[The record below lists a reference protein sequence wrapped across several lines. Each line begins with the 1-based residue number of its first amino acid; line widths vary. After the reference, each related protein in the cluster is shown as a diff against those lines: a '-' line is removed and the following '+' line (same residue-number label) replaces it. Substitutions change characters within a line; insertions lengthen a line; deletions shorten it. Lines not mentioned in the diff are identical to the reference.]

1 MSERL
6 IIYSG
11 GLTKRAIEIAD
22 GIPYFESGT
31 LTSAKPGTSGNFVI
45 SYDSGG
51 AITFKTTDT
60 ILSAFKFTGKN
71 LDISKNNGMLGVNGA
86 NNFDVINYPTTDGY
100 HLLQI
105 SGSTKKWVSH
115 AGIAVNGGNLYTAS
129 GGGSQNSL
137 YNQQNIIPY
146 IAGDTYWKALSLPS
160 DAGSYV
166 LNKDSSGNVTFAAA
180 SAGAVNNF
188 DFDTVELT
196 LKSTVSTI
204 GSSVTRITNDSL
216 DSGELPRVTVG
227 NKYLVVMDFN
237 VYVPDL
243 SRLMDYTGSSPVC
256 VSTYL
261 YESGGSS
268 ILVNEHPV
276 SRVDNWTHVTAITT
290 LVATKSVISPE
301 FSTASEVIQG
311 TAKISGKITMHFISI
326 E

>member
-22 GIPYFESGT
+22 GIPYFDSGT
-31 LTSAKPGTSGNFVI
+31 LKSSVPATSGDFVI
-45 SYDSGG
+45 SYDSSGSL
-51 AITFKTTDT
+51 AFTTTDT
-60 ILSAFKFTGKN
+60 ILNAYKFSGEN
-71 LDISKNNGMLGVNGA
+71 LDISKNSGMLGVNGA
-86 NNFDVINYPTTDGY
+86 NNFDVISYPTTDGY
-100 HLLQI
+100 YMLQTT
-105 SGSTKKWVSH
+105 GSTKKWTSH
-115 AGIAVNGGNLYTAS
+115 NNIGVNGGNLWTTS
-129 GGGSQNSL
+129 GGGSNSL
-137 YNQQNIIPY
+137 ASQANVVPY
-146 IAGDTYWKALSLPS
+146 IGSDSYWKSLSLPS

-166 LNKDSSGNVTFAAA
+166 LNKDSSGNITFAAA

-204 GSSVTRITNDSL
+204 GSSATRITNESL
-216 DSGELPRVTVG
+216 DSGELPRVTIG
-227 NKYLVVMDFN
+227 GKYLVVMDFN

-290 LVATKSVISPE
+290 LVATKGTISPE

>member
-22 GIPYFESGT
+22 GIPYFDSGT
-31 LTSAKPGTSGNFVI
+31 LKSSVPATSGDFVI
-45 SYDSGG
+45 SYDSSGSL
-51 AITFKTTDT
+51 AFTTTDSV
-60 ILSAFKFTGKN
+60 LASYKFSGKN
-71 LDISKNNGMLGVNGA
+71 LDISKNSGMLGVNGA
-86 NNFDVINYPTTDGY
+86 NNFDVISYPTTDGY
-100 HLLQI
+100 YMLQTT
-105 SGSTKKWVSH
+105 GSTKKWTSH
-115 AGIAVNGGNLYTAS
+115 NNIGVNGGNLWTTS
-129 GGGSQNSL
+129 GGGSNSL
-137 YNQQNIIPY
+137 ASQANVVPY
-146 IAGDTYWKALSLPS
+146 IGSDSYWKSLSLPS

-166 LNKDSSGNVTFAAA
+166 LNKDSSGNITFAAA

-204 GSSVTRITNDSL
+204 GSSATRITNESL
-216 DSGELPRVTVG
+216 DSGELPRVTIG
-227 NKYLVVMDFN
+227 GKYLVVMDFN

-290 LVATKSVISPE
+290 LVATKGTISPE

>member
-31 LTSAKPGTSGNFVI
+31 LKSSVPATSGNFVV

-51 AITFKTTDT
+51 SLAFTTTDSV
-60 ILSAFKFTGKN
+60 LASYKFSGKN
-71 LDISKNNGMLGVNGA
+71 LDISKNNGMLGINGA
-86 NNFDVINYPTTDGY
+86 NNFDVISYPTTDGY
-100 HLLQI
+100 YMLQTT
-105 SGSTKKWVSH
+105 GSTKKWTSH
-115 AGIAVNGGNLYTAS
+115 NNIGVNGGNLWTAS
-129 GGGSQNSL
+129 GGGNNSL
-137 YNQQNIIPY
+137 ASQTNVVPY
-146 IAGDTYWKALSLPS
+146 IGGDSYWKSLSLPS

-166 LNKDSSGNVTFAAA
+166 LNRDSSGNITFAAA

-196 LKSTVSTI
+196 LKSTASTI
-204 GSSVTRITNDSL
+204 GSSATRITTDSL
-216 DSGELPRVTVG
+216 DSGELPKVTVG

-237 VYVPDL
+237 IYVPDL

-290 LVATKSVISPE
+290 LVATKGTISPE

-311 TAKISGKITMHFISI
+311 RAKISGKITMHFISI

>member
-22 GIPYFESGT
+22 GIPYFDSGT
-31 LTSAKPGTSGNFVI
+31 LKSSVPATSGNFVV
-45 SYDSGG
+45 SYDSSGSL
-51 AITFKTTDT
+51 AFTTTDSV
-60 ILSAFKFTGKN
+60 LASYKFSGKN
-71 LDISKNNGMLGVNGA
+71 LDISKNSGMLGVNGA
-86 NNFDVINYPTTDGY
+86 NNFDVISYPTTDGY
-100 HLLQI
+100 YMLQTT
-105 SGSTKKWVSH
+105 GSTKKWTSH
-115 AGIAVNGGNLYTAS
+115 NNIGVNGGNLWTAS
-129 GGGSQNSL
+129 GGGSNSL
-137 YNQQNIIPY
+137 ASQANVVPY
-146 IAGDTYWKALSLPS
+146 IGSDSYWKSLSLPS

-166 LNKDSSGNVTFAAA
+166 LNKDSSGNITFAAA

-196 LKSTVSTI
+196 LKSTVSSI
-204 GSSVTRITNDSL
+204 GSSATRITNDSL
-216 DSGELPRVTVG
+216 DSGELPRVTIG
-227 NKYLVVMDFN
+227 GKYLVVMDFN

-290 LVATKSVISPE
+290 LVATKGTISPE